1 MRLEVSLEPFPGLK
15 IDLNALYEDNRRTE
29 FQFMFEE
36 MPVVHGGSF
45 AMTTISLSSAFET
58 REQVKLLLKYIR
70 EVSEK
75 QGGYRIKSKGPI

>member
-45 AMTTISLSSAFET
+45 AMTTISLSSAFENQRAGKT
-58 REQVKLLLKYIR
+58 TSQVHSRGFGKTGRLSHQ
-70 EVSEK
+70 E
-75 QGGYRIKSKGPI
+75 